1 MSRRLN
7 QEAAKTIKYGGM
19 TEEEAWNM
27 ITINPAKLLHLDG
40 QTGSIKVGKDAD
52 VVLWTAH
59 PMSIYAKAQ
68 TTIIDGTVYFDV
80 DQDLAKRKAVKK
92 ERNMLMNLMLNEKIN
107 GGKVQA
113 PKKNIKRVNTCETG
127 MHKLN

>member
-1 MSRRLN
+1 
-7 QEAAKTIKYGGM
+7 
-19 TEEEAWNM
+19 
-27 ITINPAKLLHLDG
+27 
-40 QTGSIKVGKDAD
+40 
-52 VVLWTAH
+52 
-59 PMSIYAKAQ
+59 MSIYAKAQ